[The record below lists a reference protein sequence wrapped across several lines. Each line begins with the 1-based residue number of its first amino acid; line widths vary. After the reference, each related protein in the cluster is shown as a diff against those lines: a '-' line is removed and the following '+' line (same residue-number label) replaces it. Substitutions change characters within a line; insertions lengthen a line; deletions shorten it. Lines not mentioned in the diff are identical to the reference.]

1 MGLTQV
7 LGAGDYEK
15 IGLAVAAAMDSSG
28 GNLTP
33 AEAQTAFTNSLVAQ
47 NLSQAQLQ
55 AAFTA
60 SLVAQS
66 LSQALVQAAVE
77 AALAAF
83 ATTHGF
89 RRSAVAAANI
99 ASAATQSSI
108 VDLGANYGFLTI
120 RLTDG
125 QRVQAGAKLR
135 VFTST
140 TTSSTGSTMTKHYDM
155 SLQSADLI
163 TLPNGSGLTAEITL
177 AIMGVRRVQ
186 LEMSLSASGGDALFE
201 VYGSDLMA

>member
-1 MGLTQV
+1 MGTQV
-7 LGAGDYEK
+7 LGTGDYEN
-15 IGLAVAAAMDSSG
+15 IGRAVAAAMDSSG

-33 AEAQTAFTNSLVAQ
+33 AEAQTAFTNALVAQ
-47 NLSQAQLQ
+47 N
-55 AAFTA
+55 
-60 SLVAQS
+60 

-77 AALAAF
+77 AAMTSFAA
-83 ATTHGF
+83 THGF

-99 ASAATQSSI
+99 LDTATLSAT

-140 TTSSTGSTMTKHYDM
+140 TTSSNGSTMVKHFDI

-177 AIMGVRRVQ
+177 PIMGVRRVQ

-201 VYGSDLMA
+201 VYGSDLMSA